1 MSEIPL
7 LSTPDRRLG
16 RARTPHDLEGAM
28 TIRRRQYDRGAP
40 DQLARRVAVGEQG
53 LKLRSVGG
61 AKVKADV
68 IASHTRNMP
77 HQRNIGNLMSGGQ
90 H

>member
-1 MSEIPL
+1 
-7 LSTPDRRLG
+7 
-16 RARTPHDLEGAM
+16 M
-28 TIRRRQYDRGAP
+28 TLRCRQYDRGAP
-40 DQLARRVAVGEQG
+40 DELARRVAVSEQS
-53 LKLRSVGG
+53 LKLGTGGG

-77 HQRNIGNLMSGGQ
+77 HQRNVGNLMSGGE